1 MKARNNRISS
11 LLLALATILLLGNC
25 TSRNVAG
32 SKQNAGFTDMF
43 ANNSMENW
51 EGDMR
56 YWRME
61 EGVLI
66 GEISPQLA
74 LAENTFLIWKGE
86 VADFEWVADFKIS
99 AHGNSGINYRNERVE
114 GLQYAL
120 KGYQADIDG
129 QNAYTGQNYEERRR
143 TTIAYRGEKVI
154 LPTSDEGKV
163 EHNAWTLRVANGT
176 LGTSDSLKNLIHAND
191 WNELRLVVKGN
202 RLQHYVNGV
211 LMSDVT
217 DNDEVNRSFK
227 GQLGIQLHVGPPM
240 QVAFKNVKMKK
251 L

>member
-1 MKARNNRISS
+1 MGVGNRARIRELRPQRS
-11 LLLALATILLLGNC
+11 ATGK
-25 TSRNVAG
+25 RE
-32 SKQNAGFTDMF
+32 AGFVDMF
-43 ANNSMENW
+43 ANNSLENW

-61 EGVLI
+61 SGVLI

-99 AHGNSGINYRNERVE
+99 AEGNSGINYRNERVE
-114 GLQYAL
+114 GLPYAL
-120 KGYQADIDG
+120 RGYQADIDG

-163 EHNAWTLRVANGT
+163 EHNAWTLRLSNGT
-176 LGTSDSLKNLIHAND
+176 LGSSDSLRNLIHVQD

-217 DNDEVNRSFK
+217 DNDRINRRFS
-227 GQLGIQLHVGPPM
+227 GHLGIQLHVGPPM
-240 QVAFKNVKMKK
+240 QVAFKRVRIKK